1 MACEINY
8 VINVNHVKIYQN
20 QQGILQD
27 VIASENKS
35 VNIQKT
41 TQRYKTMCELSQ
53 ETTKSMQTSLR
64 LQSM

>member
-35 VNIQKT
+35 VNSQKT
-41 TQRYKTMCELSQ
+41 TQRYKIMRELSQ
-53 ETTKSMQTSLR
+53 ETTKSMQISLSV
-64 LQSM
+64 QSM